1 MEVKTT
7 KIKKEYNKTVIFF
20 INSLKIRGE
29 VTTWREGADLYKTI
43 VGDEIRPSTLSRQA
57 KDIVGSDID
66 ISEYLKYL
74 SNLGGYIKKEEKQNS
89 LVINDSIVSLEKQQ
103 TEQYLS
109 TFSITDKELVTIF
122 GVNLEK
128 DQNREIKRKVM
139 LKLHDEKFLLPF
151 LGYDPG
157 LYELKSIEEGSW
169 TTPVKRKTG
178 MQNEEVVIL
187 IPNYKY
193 RVMISK
199 RKNALLY
206 VSKEEC
212 EQFLKQFLSKYYLT
226 PSEILNV
233 NHLIKEPQII
243 ETKKN
248 NPDLLMVCPGFELHI
263 GKLATVAD
271 FEDYSTLHAIWRFRK
286 AAVEIY
292 EYQKK
297 SGAGTLLLGVGN
309 DFFNA
314 DTSDD
319 KTTAG
324 TEQRNDT
331 RYKEVYVYGKVAY
344 IEFIET
350 MKYIFDKVIV
360 KGHPGN
366 HDEKTSFT
374 LLEGLNDR
382 YEITNDGK
390 VEVPFSYEDVRYNT
404 AELIG
409 DYLFVFA
416 HGKAPN
422 GKAQRD
428 LRLAQSVKKWFPEKA
443 KKATHIYVFAGHN
456 HIDSENTFD
465 NVTVIRTASL
475 SGVDLYHSDN
485 NYLAPRQ
492 GHSVYLFDK
501 KRGYL
506 GKHNITLTDENKKSK
521 IKGVNRDPE
530 DNIRRAIREKLNLNE
545 TAVTQ
550 EIIEE
555 QLSSVN
561 KIIGSIR
568 KRYDNAIKGA
578 FEELGIEL
586 AGEQLDKIR
595 ALFGYDKT
603 VKPFR
608 LDQMYLKEY
617 KKTLGKK

>member
-178 MQNEEVVIL
+178 MQSEEVVIL

-248 NPDLLMVCPGFELHI
+248 NPDLLMVCPGFELHM

-428 LRLAQSVKKWFPEKA
+428 LRLA
-443 KKATHIYVFAGHN
+443 
-456 HIDSENTFD
+456 
-465 NVTVIRTASL
+465 
-475 SGVDLYHSDN
+475 
-485 NYLAPRQ
+485 
-492 GHSVYLFDK
+492 
-501 KRGYL
+501 
-506 GKHNITLTDENKKSK
+506 
-521 IKGVNRDPE
+521 
-530 DNIRRAIREKLNLNE
+530 
-545 TAVTQ
+545 
-550 EIIEE
+550 
-555 QLSSVN
+555 
-561 KIIGSIR
+561 
-568 KRYDNAIKGA
+568 
-578 FEELGIEL
+578 
-586 AGEQLDKIR
+586 
-595 ALFGYDKT
+595 
-603 VKPFR
+603 
-608 LDQMYLKEY
+608 
-617 KKTLGKK
+617 

>member
-1 MEVKTT
+1 M
-7 KIKKEYNKTVIFF
+7 
-20 INSLKIRGE
+20 
-29 VTTWREGADLYKTI
+29 
-43 VGDEIRPSTLSRQA
+43 
-57 KDIVGSDID
+57 
-66 ISEYLKYL
+66 
-74 SNLGGYIKKEEKQNS
+74 
-89 LVINDSIVSLEKQQ
+89 
-103 TEQYLS
+103 
-109 TFSITDKELVTIF
+109 
-122 GVNLEK
+122 
-128 DQNREIKRKVM
+128 
-139 LKLHDEKFLLPF
+139 
-151 LGYDPG
+151 
-157 LYELKSIEEGSW
+157 
-169 TTPVKRKTG
+169 
-178 MQNEEVVIL
+178 
-187 IPNYKY
+187 
-193 RVMISK
+193 
-199 RKNALLY
+199 
-206 VSKEEC
+206 
-212 EQFLKQFLSKYYLT
+212 
-226 PSEILNV
+226 NV

-428 LRLAQSVKKWFPEKA
+428 LRLA
-443 KKATHIYVFAGHN
+443 
-456 HIDSENTFD
+456 
-465 NVTVIRTASL
+465 
-475 SGVDLYHSDN
+475 
-485 NYLAPRQ
+485 
-492 GHSVYLFDK
+492 
-501 KRGYL
+501 
-506 GKHNITLTDENKKSK
+506 
-521 IKGVNRDPE
+521 
-530 DNIRRAIREKLNLNE
+530 
-545 TAVTQ
+545 
-550 EIIEE
+550 
-555 QLSSVN
+555 
-561 KIIGSIR
+561 
-568 KRYDNAIKGA
+568 
-578 FEELGIEL
+578 
-586 AGEQLDKIR
+586 
-595 ALFGYDKT
+595 
-603 VKPFR
+603 
-608 LDQMYLKEY
+608 
-617 KKTLGKK
+617 